1 MTIYLAR
8 NKDLIFNQQFLFF
21 LVKNVIAV
29 ILAGL
34 LVTSILPFI
43 SNIIPQLILNG
54 TYQNV
59 FIIALSTFIFFVVYS
74 FVCLNFSIKIT
85 RIRGSWGDIKTK
97 LKLLNK

>member
-1 MTIYLAR
+1 M
-8 NKDLIFNQQFLFF
+8 
-21 LVKNVIAV
+21 

-54 TYQNV
+54 TYQSV
-59 FIIALSTFIFFVVYS
+59 FIIALSTFIFFVIYIL
-74 FVCLNFSIKIT
+74 FVKFALKLQELEDLGVIL
-85 RIRGSWGDIKTK
+85 KTK